1 MKVKKKELWELFDF
15 ATAWALW
22 AALAILFV
30 TFLNAFFHGMATTI
44 WINLYGEAYSELI
57 MLSVLFVASTI
68 FIARCINKAHRGG
81 S

>member
-1 MKVKKKELWELFDF
+1 MKKKELWELFDF
-15 ATAWALW
+15 AVACAMW
-22 AALAILFV
+22 AALAVLLV
-30 TFLNAFFHGMATTI
+30 TFFNAFFHDMATTVC
-44 WINLYGEAYSELI
+44 INLYGEAYSEAI